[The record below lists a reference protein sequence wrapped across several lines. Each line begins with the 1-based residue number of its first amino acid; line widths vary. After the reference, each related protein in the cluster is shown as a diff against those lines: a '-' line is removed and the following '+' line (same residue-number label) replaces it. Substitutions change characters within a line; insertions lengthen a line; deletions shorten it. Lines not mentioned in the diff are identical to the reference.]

1 MGILILPEFTKLRLS
16 SIDDI
21 INNIDFEIPFIDPET
36 NKCIEITKESPY
48 FEELYDIFNN
58 PSNKD
63 ITRKFPIECEVCD
76 PEDPNDHTS
85 GCGISYIPIT
95 PKYSELINRL
105 IEFGREGNFANT
117 ITDYAV

>member
-1 MGILILPEFTKLRLS
+1 MGYLKLPKFTKLRLS
-16 SIDDI
+16 SIDDL

-36 NKCIEITKESPY
+36 NKCIEITRESPY

-58 PSNKD
+58 PSNKAV
-63 ITRKFPIECEVCD
+63 TRKFPASFEVCD
-76 PEDPNDHTS
+76 PCEHNDGGG

-95 PKYSELINRL
+95 PKYSELINQL
-105 IEFGREGNFANT
+105 IELGREGNFANT